1 MKFRIT
7 MKDPDGPY
15 DGINDA
21 AKEMV
26 DAIKGIEPDERE
38 SIQEARYNTLS
49 NFAGQ
54 WLEYGEYITVEF
66 DTDAGTATVCPK
78 TTTR

>member
-15 DGINDA
+15 DCIQDA

-38 SIQEARYNTLS
+38 SIQEARHNTLRD
-49 NFAGQ
+49 FAGK
-54 WLEYGEYITVEF
+54 WMEYGEYITVEF
-66 DTDAGTATVCPK
+66 DTEAGTAIVVP
-78 TTTR
+78 RRG

>member
-15 DGINDA
+15 ECLQDA

-26 DAIKGIEPDERE
+26 KDIPGIDEEERE
-38 SIQEARYNTLS
+38 ALGDTRYNTLRD
-49 NFAGQ
+49 FAGK
-54 WLEYGEYITVEF
+54 WMEYGEYIEVEF
-66 DTDAGTATVCPK
+66 DTEAKTATVIPK
-78 TTTR
+78 H

>member
-15 DGINDA
+15 ECIQDT

-26 DAIKGIEPDERE
+26 DAIKGIEEDEKE
-38 SIQEARYNTLS
+38 SLVEKRVDWLRS
-49 NFAGQ
+49 FADK
-54 WLEYGEYITVEF
+54 WMEYGEYITVEF
-66 DTDAGTATVCPK
+66 DTEAGTATVVP
-78 TTTR
+78 R

>member
-15 DGINDA
+15 ESIQEA

-26 DAIKGIEPDERE
+26 NAIKGIDADERE
-38 SIQEARYNTLS
+38 SLQEKRHETLS
-49 NFAGQ
+49 EFAGR
-54 WLEYGEYITVEF
+54 WMEYGEYLEVEF
-66 DTDAGTATVCPK
+66 DTEAGTATVIRRNK
-78 TTTR
+78 

>member
-15 DGINDA
+15 ECIRDA

-26 DAIKGIEPDERE
+26 EQIEGIEPSERE
-38 SIQEARYNTLS
+38 SIVENRAETLTD
-49 NFAGQ
+49 FAGR
-54 WLEYGEYITVEF
+54 WMEYGEYLEVEF
-66 DTDAGTATVCPK
+66 DTEAGTATVIPRK
-78 TTTR
+78 R